1 MGIFTGISVLVLTS
15 ESVVAAVKKQQLS
28 GTTDFQS
35 KRWNV
40 IVILNKE
47 HEQEKWTILIRRK
60 VGNDWGFWNLFLSF
74 SVSSFILLSFLLWWS
89 GYGFLGRKWVGNG
102 VMGLRGVVNWI
113 ILRKEFGYTCKG
125 GIWIKRGIADSLYA
139 LRMLLLVVDYN
150 NIWEKRG
157 FRAWL
162 LSWGLVR
169 LVCGFLTGL
178 VVFFLAWCFYLHYC
192 FLGTWDSCALCLGTI
207 VIYTALCSLFLV
219 VKLIRLFRH
228 FTVHCNSE

>member
-1 MGIFTGISVLVLTS
+1 MTDEGRSTMKN
-15 ESVVAAVKKQQLS
+15 EALS
-28 GTTDFQS
+28 GKTDFQS

-150 NIWEKRG
+150 NIREKKG
-157 FRAWL
+157 DSELNYCLEVWFGYSVDFWL
-162 LSWGLVR
+162 V
-169 LVCGFLTGL
+169 
-178 VVFFLAWCFYLHYC
+178 
-192 FLGTWDSCALCLGTI
+192 
-207 VIYTALCSLFLV
+207 
-219 VKLIRLFRH
+219 
-228 FTVHCNSE
+228 